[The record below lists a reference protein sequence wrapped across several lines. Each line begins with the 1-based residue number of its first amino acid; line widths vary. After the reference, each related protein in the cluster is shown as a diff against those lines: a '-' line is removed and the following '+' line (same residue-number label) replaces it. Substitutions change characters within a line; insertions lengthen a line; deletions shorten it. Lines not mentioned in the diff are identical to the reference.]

1 MSQVQVNA
9 LRHLSASSDAV
20 TLASDG
26 TCTAKITNN
35 LSNRNLIINGSQIFD
50 QRNNGSAI
58 TATSG
63 GLFPVDRFM
72 IFEDTDGTL
81 TAQQTTITDLENFT
95 KCVRLTVGTADSS
108 LSANQYYGLFYRV
121 EAFDT
126 SHLGWGTSN
135 AKTVT
140 LSFWARSSVAGD
152 HSCGFRSNNGH
163 ETYQFQYTLSANT
176 WTKITKTI
184 PGPTSGNFP
193 ANSNARAFDIIWGM
207 AGSSLASSTL
217 NSWHTGVSWGLAAS
231 GSVNLMA
238 TAGAT
243 FDLTGVQ
250 LEAGSYAT
258 DFEHRSYSDE
268 LARCQRYCEVIL
280 EGEGDGAY
288 MVNSVGYATDQL
300 YAIFRFAVEKRVS
313 PTLVQT
319 TGTNY
324 YINYRNNSGV
334 NFNGFTGLSWPNK
347 RATGIY
353 QSGSSFTAGQAGLVG
368 SDNTS
373 AKVYVTAEL

>member
-1 MSQVQVNA
+1 MSQLKVNTI
-9 LRHLSASSDAV
+9 RHTGASSDAIE
-20 TLASDG
+20 LATDG
-26 TCTAKITNN
+26 SCIVKATNN
-35 LSNRNLIINGSQIFD
+35 LSNRNLIINGSQIID
-50 QRNNGSAI
+50 QRNSGTAV
-58 TATSG
+58 TATSA

-72 IFEDTDGTL
+72 VFEDTDGTL
-81 TAQQTTITDLENFT
+81 TAQQTTITDLANFT

-152 HSCGFRSNNGH
+152 HSCTFRSNNGN
-163 ETYQFQYTLSANT
+163 ETYQFKYTLSANT

-184 PGPTSGNFP
+184 SGPTSGNFP
-193 ANSNARAFDIIWGM
+193 ANSNARAFDISWAM

-231 GSVNLMA
+231 GAVNLMA

-250 LEAGSYAT
+250 LEVGDVAT
-258 DFEHRSYSDE
+258 DFEHRSYGDE
-268 LARCQRYCEVIL
+268 LARCQRYYYRHVDDNNDAI
-280 EGEGDGAY
+280 G
-288 MVNSVGYATDQL
+288 VGGWFTASLFTSYVGFPVTMRA
-300 YAIFRFAVEKRVS
+300 A
-313 PTLVQT
+313 PTLEKT
-319 TGTNY
+319 SGTNY
-324 YINYRNNSGV
+324 YRVWSGGTYQDGNDLAMERNSNTGCILDFDDSFSGTAGNPGNINTV
-334 NFNGFTGLSWPNK
+334 NVAAK
-347 RATGIY
+347 I
-353 QSGSSFTAGQAGLVG
+353 SFTA
-368 SDNTS
+368 
-373 AKVYVTAEL
+373 EL